1 MVKLNVQKTIEKL
14 NRLWKTN
21 ELDKLTAIVRK
32 CIVDEI
38 SKIET
43 RKRVRFVKKQERGKH
58 DLEKRKDEIMAL
70 LASRTSQEMAA
81 EK

>member
-43 RKRVRFVKKQERGKH
+43 RKKVRFLKKQERDAIK
-58 DLEKRKDEIMAL
+58 LEKK
-70 LASRTSQEMAA
+70 
-81 EK
+81 K

>member
-1 MVKLNVQKTIEKL
+1 LVKLNVQKTIEKL

-43 RKRVRFVKKQERGKH
+43 RKKVRFLKKQERDAIK
-58 DLEKRKDEIMAL
+58 LEKK
-70 LASRTSQEMAA
+70 
-81 EK
+81 K